1 MITKKVSVIMGA
13 YNEKKG
19 EVCQAI
25 DSILNQTYQNFEF
38 IIVLDFPENIE
49 LLKLLKNYEVQSEK
63 IKLIINEKNIGL
75 PKSLNKGIAIATGN
89 YIARMDADDVAMPD
103 RLKKQVEYLDK
114 FSSIALLGT
123 SAIKINDSGDI
134 IGEIIEPVGSKNIKK
149 ILKYRSCL
157 VHPSIMFRKEILSN
171 VKGYRNFPCAQ
182 DYDLYSRLID
192 YGYKIENL
200 EEKLMKYRVREN
212 SISSKKRLFQ
222 ILISE
227 YIRKLSKERN
237 ENNGVDSFSEEEI
250 VKIEKIYKKEN
261 KNFQKIN
268 ELVLRVKDNKIL
280 FLLTLP
286 KIYFCSKYYRKEIHN
301 RMKIF
306 LNKIWR

>member
-1 MITKKVSVIMGA
+1 MTMKKVSIIMST
-13 YNEKKG
+13 YNEKIE

-25 DSILNQTYQNFEF
+25 ESILNQSYQNFEF
-38 IIVLDFPENIE
+38 IIVVDLPENKSLIE
-49 LLKLLKNYEVQSEK
+49 VLKKYENLNKK

-75 PKSLNKGIAIATGN
+75 PKSLNKGMTIATGD
-89 YIARMDADDVAMPD
+89 YIARMDADDIVMPD
-103 RLKKQVEYLDK
+103 RLKKQVEYLEK
-114 FSSIALLGT
+114 FYDISLIGT

-157 VHPSIMFRKEILSN
+157 VHPSIMFRKEILLN
-171 VKGYRNFPCAQ
+171 IKGYRNFPCAQ

-192 YGYKIENL
+192 MGYKIENL

-212 SISSKKRLFQ
+212 SISTKKRLFQ

-227 YIRKLSKERN
+227 YIRKLSKERKK
-237 ENNGVDSFSEEEI
+237 NNGKDSFSENEI
-250 VKIEKIYKKEN
+250 LKIEEIYKKEN
-261 KNFQKIN
+261 ENFQKIN

-286 KIYFCSKYYRKEIHN
+286 KVYFCSKYYRKEIHN
-301 RMKIF
+301 RIKIL
-306 LNKIWR
+306 LNKVWR